1 MSIFFWRDLGDELI
15 KTGASIKAASQIIK
29 EINNTLREMPM
40 AIETLVI
47 ALHETDQL
55 LQNAGKNVNSV
66 KIPAIDFDYANVVGV
81 KVISNIS
88 VEDQSV
94 FEAMGDDLIK
104 SGQQLHE
111 SEKQFNTLKDQ
122 IHKFSKPNGP
132 LDDLT
137 TVVMNPLAVRLIG
150 LGKRMR

>member
-15 KTGASIKAASQIIK
+15 KTGESIKAASQIIK
-29 EINNTLREMPM
+29 DINKTLRDMPEV
-40 AIETLVI
+40 IETLVI

-55 LQNAGKNVNSV
+55 LQSAGKNVNNV
-66 KIPAIDFDYANVVGV
+66 KIPAIDFDYINVVDV
-81 KVISNIS
+81 RVISNIS
-88 VEDQSV
+88 LENQSV
-94 FEAMGDDLIK
+94 FGPMGDDLIK

-122 IHKFSKPNGP
+122 IYNFSKSKGP

-137 TVVMNPLAVRLIG
+137 TVVLNPLAARLIG